1 MQLRRPPDEVLLVQS
16 VVLGELEKMVEDF
29 TCLQKIKRRTSKQY
43 VLVKTEFTEKQTNEN
58 GNLISIGM
66 FMLFE

>member
-1 MQLRRPPDEVLLVQS
+1 MQLRSPPDKVLLVQS

-29 TCLQKIKRRTSKQY
+29 TCLQKINRRTSKQY
-43 VLVKTEFTEKQTNEN
+43 VLVKTEFIEKQTNEN

-66 FMLFE
+66 FMF

>member
-1 MQLRRPPDEVLLVQS
+1 MQLRSPPDEVLLVQS

-29 TCLQKIKRRTSKQY
+29 TCLQKLNRRTSKQY

-58 GNLISIGM
+58 GNLISIGIFM
-66 FMLFE
+66 F